1 MSKLNT
7 IEELRRKADW
17 VRNQTIELHGR
28 SPETRIASSL
38 SAVEILTV
46 LFYADKLKFDPANPD
61 WDGRDRFIASKG
73 HGTIS
78 FYPILADLGFF
89 PKEELEIIG
98 KKESFLGSIPDPVI
112 PGYETVNGSL
122 GHGPG
127 VGSGMALGLKVKK
140 SDSKVV
146 VMVGDGEIY
155 EGAVWEAVMFAG
167 HHKLNNLTLILDHNK
182 ISMLNYCEEIVS
194 HGEIEKRFSAFGW
207 DTYRVDGHNIESL
220 SKTFDDMFNSKSSKP
235 RILIADTVKGKG
247 VEELENDHLC
257 HIKSL
262 KADRVNELLR
272 GDDK

>member
-1 MSKLNT
+1 MSRLNT
-7 IEELRRKADW
+7 IEELKKKADW
-17 VRNQTIELHGR
+17 VRGQTIELHGR

-38 SAVEILTV
+38 SAVEIFTV
-46 LFYADKLKFDPANPD
+46 LFYGGKLKFDPANPE
-61 WDGRDRFIASKG
+61 WEGRDRFIASKG

-78 FYPILADLGFF
+78 FYPVLADLGFF

-98 KKESFLGSIPDPVI
+98 TKESFLGSIPDPVI

-146 VMVGDGEIY
+146 VMIGDGEIY

-167 HHKLNNLTLILDHNK
+167 HHKLDNLTLILDHNK
-182 ISMLNYCEEIVS
+182 ISMLNYCEEIIS

-207 DTYRVDGHNIESL
+207 DTYRADGHNVEAL
-220 SKTFDDMFNSKSSKP
+220 SDTFDEMFSSKSSKP
-235 RILIADTVKGKG
+235 KILIADTVKGKG
-247 VEELENDHLC
+247 VSELENDHLC

-262 KADRVNELLR
+262 KTDRVDELLR

>member
-7 IEELRRKADW
+7 IKELKQKADW
-17 VRNQTIELHGR
+17 VRNQTIALHGR
-28 SPETRIASSL
+28 SPETRVASSL

-46 LFYADKLKFDPANPD
+46 LFYGDKLKFNPANPD
-61 WDGRDRFIASKG
+61 WEDRDRFIASKG
-73 HGTIS
+73 HGSIS

-127 VGSGMALGLKVKK
+127 VGAGMALGLKVKK

-146 VMVGDGEIY
+146 VMIGDGEIY

-167 HHKLNNLTLILDHNK
+167 HHNLNNLTFILDHNK
-182 ISMLNYCEEIVS
+182 ISMLNYCDEIIS
-194 HGEIEKRFSAFGW
+194 HGEIEKRFSSFGW
-207 DTYRVDGHNIESL
+207 GTHRVDGHDIDSL
-220 SKTFDDMFNSKSSKP
+220 SEVFDKIFNNNSSKP
-235 RILIADTVKGKG
+235 QILIADTIKGKG
-247 VEELENDHLC
+247 VSELENDHLC

-262 KADRVNELLR
+262 KADRVDELLR

>member
-1 MSKLNT
+1 MSKLNI
-7 IEELRRKADW
+7 IEELKMKADW
-17 VRNQTIELHGR
+17 VRKQTIYLHGK
-28 SPETRIASSL
+28 SPEIRIASSL
-38 SAVEILTV
+38 SAVEIFTV
-46 LFYADKLKFDPANPD
+46 LFYAEKLKFESSNPN
-61 WDGRDRFIASKG
+61 WEGRDRFIASKG
-73 HGTIS
+73 HGSIS

-89 PKEELEIIG
+89 PNEELELIG

-194 HGEIEKRFSAFGW
+194 HGEIEDRFAAFGW
-207 DTYRVDGHNIESL
+207 DTYRVDGHDVEALN
-220 SKTFDDMFNSKSSKP
+220 KVFDKMFASNSPKP

-247 VEELENDHLC
+247 VPELENDHLC

-262 KADRVNELLR
+262 KADRVDELLR

>member
-235 RILIADTVKGKG
+235 KILIADTVKGKG

-262 KADRVNELLR
+262 KIDRVNELLR

>member
-7 IEELRRKADW
+7 IEELKSKAAW

-98 KKESFLGSIPDPVI
+98 QKESFLGSIPDPVI

-194 HGEIEKRFSAFGW
+194 HGKIEKRFSAFGW

-220 SKTFDDMFNSKSSKP
+220 SKTFDEIFNSKSSKP
-235 RILIADTVKGKG
+235 KILIADTVKGKG
-247 VEELENDHLC
+247 VKELENDHLC

-262 KADRVNELLR
+262 KIDRVNELLQ

>member
-220 SKTFDDMFNSKSSKP
+220 SKTFDEIFNSKSSKP

-262 KADRVNELLR
+262 KIDRVNELLR